1 MLGGGCG
8 RDDGGSDMVSWRGG
22 DKLVIDNS
30 LSLVDLT
37 RIRRSRE
44 YKLIGRGETESWNT
58 ARNE

>member
-22 DKLVIDNS
+22 DKLIDNS

-37 RIRRSRE
+37 RNRHA
-44 YKLIGRGETESWNT
+44 RGYS
-58 ARNE
+58 